1 MSWLGGIAGGLGKEG
16 ESIERARKQRI
27 IETLNQQAEVRAQRD
42 DALKQRVGEQAIR
55 QNNAPDVQYV
65 KRGNDTYAI
74 SRDPNTGKVSAA
86 KVEGVPP
93 EESQEELGLAAV
105 EKAIGRKLSDDEKQR
120 YFKIAPPNP
129 KASKFG
135 SFVPDKDSP
144 TGFSREILDGTTLEP
159 TGRKDYGMPAGGL
172 STVTTKFQKM
182 TDRDGSEYLVPVT
195 TESHK
200 AGAKNVPSVSAPAST
215 NKNDKTGTTL
225 PKGAISFG
233 AKPISATERRA
244 LGDIRQIQGRITQT
258 EALFNRSPDLK
269 EDNSP
274 ITPAIDWLEYSKGHF
289 APSDPVRLKLI
300 QDAAFLSLKGAA
312 PFVTLGRGKYLLE
325 QAQKHLPLPND
336 SPKLIYDKIQW
347 LKDAAADAEKFTRDP
362 FATDAP
368 PVYGNT
374 PKDKLMQ
381 KHGIRP

>member
-42 DALKQRVGEQAIR
+42 DALKQREGEQTIR
-55 QNNAPDVQYV
+55 QRNAPEVQYV

-74 SRDPNTGKVSAA
+74 SRDPNTGRVSAA

-93 EESQEELGLAAV
+93 EESQEELGMAAV

-120 YFKIAPPNP
+120 YFKIAPSNP

-144 TGFSREILDGTTLEP
+144 TGFSREILDGTTLDP
-159 TGRKDYGMPAGGL
+159 TGRKDYGMPAGAIP
-172 STVTTKFQKM
+172 TVRTGFKVM
-182 TDRDGSEYLVPVT
+182 TDAAGNQFLVPVT
-195 TESHK
+195 TTTSK
-200 AGAKNVPSVSAPAST
+200 AGTKGAGGSGAPAASG
-215 NKNDKTGTTL
+215 NKTESGSDL
-225 PKGAISFG
+225 PKGAVPFG
-233 AKPISATERRA
+233 HKPISATERRA
-244 LGDIRQIQGRITQT
+244 LGDIKQIQGRITQT

>member
-1 MSWLGGIAGGLGKEG
+1 MSFAGIASGTGQEGGSFEQ
-16 ESIERARKQRI
+16 ARRQRI
-27 IETLNQQAEVRAQRD
+27 IETLNQQAEVRAKQDEALRQREG
-42 DALKQRVGEQAIR
+42 AQRIR
-55 QNNAPDVQYV
+55 QNDAPQVQYV

-74 SRDPNTGKVSAA
+74 SRDPNTGKVSAS

-105 EKAIGRKLSDDEKQR
+105 EKALGRKLSDDEKQR

-144 TGFSREILDGTTLEP
+144 TGFSREILDGTTLDP
-159 TGRKDYGMPAGGL
+159 TGRKDYGMPAGAIP
-172 STVTTKFQKM
+172 TVRTGFKVM
-182 TDRDGSEYLVPVT
+182 TDAAGNQFLVPVT
-195 TESHK
+195 TTTGK
-200 AGAKNVPSVSAPAST
+200 AGTKGAGGSSVGT
-215 NKNDKTGTTL
+215 GDGGKKTESGSTL
-225 PKGAISFG
+225 PKGSISFG
-233 AKPISATERRA
+233 HKPISATERRA
-244 LGDIRQIQGRITQT
+244 LGDIRQIEGRIKQT
-258 EALFNRSPDLK
+258 EALFNRAPDLK
-269 EDNSP
+269 ADNSP

-289 APSDPVRLKLI
+289 APSDPIRLKLI

-312 PFVTLGRGKYLLE
+312 PFVTLGRGKFLLE

-347 LKDAAADAEKFTRDP
+347 LKDAAAEAEKFTRDP
-362 FATDAP
+362 FTEDAP

-381 KHGIRP
+381 KHGIKP